1 MSEEKKKRKSKKWI
15 IIITGIVLLI
25 IIILLFLTRCDKNN
39 NKIPILTIETPQKI
53 SISETDEIS
62 LDVTI
67 SDFGDTL
74 YPAASMSIAFDPAYL
89 EFIGL
94 GEGNVFVLNEDENVT
109 KKLPEWGCNPSQ
121 CNKSGKINIMYLDT
135 TAGKNAFTKSLL
147 KENDN
152 VVLRLKFRLRGSAST
167 GDVYDLVFEDAVF
180 AASDENESL
189 AMTRDTLKVRN
200 SKIVVG

>member
-53 SISETDEIS
+53 STDTEEIS

-74 YPAASMSIAFDPAYL
+74 YPAASMSISFDPAYL

-94 GEGNVFVLNEDENVT
+94 GEGNVFVLNEDETVT

-135 TAGKNAFTKSLL
+135 TAGKNAFTKTLL
-147 KENDN
+147 KDKDN
-152 VVLRLKFRLRGSAST
+152 VVLRLKFRLRGSASE
-167 GDVYDLVFEDAVF
+167 GDVYDLIFEDAVF

-189 AMTRDTLKVRN
+189 AMARDTLKVRN

>member
-53 SISETDEIS
+53 STDTEEIS

-67 SDFGDTL
+67 SDFGDAL
-74 YPAASMSIAFDPAYL
+74 YPAASMSISFDPAYL

-109 KKLPEWGCNPSQ
+109 KKLPEWGCNPTQ
-121 CNKSGKINIMYLDT
+121 CNKSGKINVMYLDT
-135 TAGKNAFTKSLL
+135 TAGQNAFTKTLL
-147 KENDN
+147 KDKDN
-152 VVLRLKFRLRGSAST
+152 VVLRLKFRLRGSASE
-167 GDVYDLVFEDAVF
+167 GDVYDLIFEDAVF

-189 AMTRDTLKVRN
+189 AMARDTLKVRN

>member
-53 SISETDEIS
+53 STDTEEIS

-67 SDFGDTL
+67 SDFGDAL

-189 AMTRDTLKVRN
+189 AMARDTLKVRN

>member
-53 SISETDEIS
+53 STDTEEIS

-67 SDFGDTL
+67 SDFGDAL

-94 GEGNVFVLNEDENVT
+94 GEGNVFVLNEDETVT

-152 VVLRLKFRLRGSAST
+152 VVLRLKFRLRGSASE
-167 GDVYDLVFEDAVF
+167 GDVYDLIFEDAVF

-189 AMTRDTLKVRN
+189 AMARDTLKVRN

>member
-74 YPAASMSIAFDPAYL
+74 YPAASMSISFDPAYL

-189 AMTRDTLKVRN
+189 AMARDTLKVRN

>member
-1 MSEEKKKRKSKKWI
+1 MSEKKKKTKSKKWI

-25 IIILLFLTRCDKNN
+25 IIILLLLTRCDKNN

-53 SISETDEIS
+53 SMDTEEIS
-62 LDVTI
+62 LEVTI
-67 SDFGDTL
+67 SDFGDAL
-74 YPAASMSIAFDPAYL
+74 YPAASMSISFDPAYL
-89 EFIGL
+89 EFTGL

-135 TAGKNAFTKSLL
+135 TAGKNAFTKTLL
-147 KENDN
+147 KDKDN
-152 VVLRLKFRLRGSAST
+152 VVLRLKFRLRGSASE
-167 GDVYDLVFEDAVF
+167 GDVYDLIFEDAVF

-189 AMTRDTLKVRN
+189 AMARDTLKVRN
-200 SKIVVG
+200 SKIVVV

>member
-1 MSEEKKKRKSKKWI
+1 
-15 IIITGIVLLI
+15 
-25 IIILLFLTRCDKNN
+25 
-39 NKIPILTIETPQKI
+39 
-53 SISETDEIS
+53 
-62 LDVTI
+62 
-67 SDFGDTL
+67 
-74 YPAASMSIAFDPAYL
+74 MSIAFDPAYL

-189 AMTRDTLKVRN
+189 AMARDTLKVRN

>member
-53 SISETDEIS
+53 STDTEEIS

-67 SDFGDTL
+67 SDFGDAL

-94 GEGNVFVLNEDENVT
+94 GEGNVFVLNEDETVT

-152 VVLRLKFRLRGSAST
+152 VVLRLKFRLRGSASS
-167 GDVYDLVFEDAVF
+167 GDVYDLIFEDAVF

-189 AMTRDTLKVRN
+189 AMARDTLKVRN